1 MLRGLESRCP
11 AIRLLR
17 IAVEH
22 VNGNRYAPVP
32 GKIPGTELNLGGV
45 IFIAAPFNLD
55 GVQEAMTVLETLKD
69 AKSVKDSLRGTS
81 QVLLISLRRNYP
93 DLTLDE
99 LLPLIDLGNWHKA
112 LMAVCNASGLE
123 FTSGEPMP
131 ASR

>member
-55 GVQEAMTVLETLKD
+55 GVQEAMTLLETLKD
-69 AKSVKDSLRGTS
+69 AKSAEDSLRGTA
-81 QVLLISLRRNYP
+81 QVLLVSLRRNDP
-93 DLTLDE
+93 DLTIEQLRP
-99 LLPLIDLGNWHKA
+99 LLDLGNWQKA
-112 LMAVCNASGLE
+112 LLTVCGASGLE
-123 FTSGEPMP
+123 FKSGEPMP
-131 ASR
+131 VSR

>member
-1 MLRGLESRCP
+1 M
-11 AIRLLR
+11 
-17 IAVEH
+17 EH